1 MPRNERNIWRMT
13 YTYTFFFFWLLS
25 FIQDLPNFLFT
36 SNGEK
41 DNKIN
46 ELQISKLNVFELVTA
61 TKISSNITA
70 TVP

>member
-1 MPRNERNIWRMT
+1 MNEIFGAWLIPIH
-13 YTYTFFFFWLLS
+13 FFTLS

-46 ELQISKLNVFELVTA
+46 GLKISKLNLFELVTA
-61 TKISSNITA
+61 TKISSNTTA

>member
-13 YTYTFFFFWLLS
+13 YTYTFFLTLVFHSISSKFF
-25 FIQDLPNFLFT
+25 FT

-61 TKISSNITA
+61 TKISSNTTA

>member
-1 MPRNERNIWRMT
+1 MT
-13 YTYTFFFFWLLS
+13 YTYTFFLTLS

-46 ELQISKLNVFELVTA
+46 ELKIPKLNLFELVTA
-61 TKISSNITA
+61 TKISSNTTA